1 MTSHI
6 PSTPSLSSKAP
17 LVVEMRGIVK
27 RFPGVLA
34 NDHVDFELLHGE
46 IHGLLGEN
54 GAGKSTL
61 MNVLAGLYRQEAGTI
76 FVKGVPKVFSSP
88 RDAIKSG
95 IGMVHQH
102 FMLVPSQTVTENIL
116 LGLDDPRL
124 IMRLSDYDAKI
135 AKLGERFGLKV
146 DPRAK
151 IWQLSV
157 GEQQRVEILKML
169 YRGVDVL
176 IMDEPTAVLAPREIE
191 GLFETLRAMIAQG
204 KSVIFISHKLQEV
217 SAIADRVSVL
227 RRGVAT
233 ASGVPSKG
241 VSRQEL
247 ARLMVGRDVIFA
259 LDKKPSQPKDIV
271 LEVAGIHA
279 ESDKGL
285 PALRGIS
292 LNVRAGEI
300 VGVAGVA
307 GNGQSE
313 LSQVISGMRQCTQGQ
328 VLLNGDKISNR
339 NTLFGI
345 QHGMAYVPEDRTHVG
360 SAPNL
365 SVTDNVIMKNF
376 RKPPISKNGLLDMK
390 AATKLANELKLAY
403 DIIVPSVSTPV
414 RLLSGGNLQ
423 RVILARETSGL
434 PAFMV
439 AVQPTRGLDVGAIEG
454 VHRLLLA
461 QREAGAA
468 VLLVSEELEELLS
481 LCDRVYVIYEGK
493 IMGEVMIEGEEP
505 DEGAAL
511 SLSKGL
517 VDTIG
522 QMMTGTPLDQ
532 IQKEGVTAHG

>member
-1 MTSHI
+1 
-6 PSTPSLSSKAP
+6 
-17 LVVEMRGIVK
+17 MRGIVK

-76 FVKGVPKVFSSP
+76 LVNGEPKVFSSP

-116 LGLDDPRL
+116 LGLDDPRF
-124 IMRLSDYDAKI
+124 IMRLPDYDAKI

-151 IWQLSV
+151 IWQLSA

-233 ASGVPSKG
+233 TSGVPSKG

-271 LEVAGIHA
+271 LEVADIHA

-300 VGVAGVA
+300 VGVAG
-307 GNGQSE
+307 GGGGGGGGSFE
-313 LSQVISGMRQCTQGQ
+313 LNYGVRQCTQGQ

-339 NTLFGI
+339 NPLFGI
-345 QHGMAYVPEDRTHVG
+345 QHGMAYVPEDRTRVG

-376 RKPPISKNGLLDMK
+376 RKSPISKNGLLNMK
-390 AATKLANELKLAY
+390 AATKLANELKLAS
-403 DIIVPSVSTPV
+403 DIIVPTVSTPV

-423 RVILARETSGL
+423 RVILAREISGL
-434 PAFMV
+434 PAFMF

-454 VHRLLLA
+454 
-461 QREAGAA
+461 
-468 VLLVSEELEELLS
+468 
-481 LCDRVYVIYEGK
+481 
-493 IMGEVMIEGEEP
+493 
-505 DEGAAL
+505 
-511 SLSKGL
+511 
-517 VDTIG
+517 
-522 QMMTGTPLDQ
+522 
-532 IQKEGVTAHG
+532 